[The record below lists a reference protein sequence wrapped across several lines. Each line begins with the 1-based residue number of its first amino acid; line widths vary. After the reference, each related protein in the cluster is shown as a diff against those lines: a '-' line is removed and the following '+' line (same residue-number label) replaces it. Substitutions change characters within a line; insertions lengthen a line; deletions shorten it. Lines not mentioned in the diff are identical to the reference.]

1 MEFPEFQKRFGS
13 IAVDKGI
20 ITKDQLIKAL
30 EIQITE
36 NIEKGKHKLLGTI
49 LYEQGIMTMPQIL
62 EVLES
67 MRKTSYLTKGPQPE

>member
-1 MEFPEFQKRFGS
+1 M
-13 IAVDKGI
+13 DKGI

-30 EIQITE
+30 NIQITE

-67 MRKTSYLTKGPQPE
+67 MRKTSYLTKGPQPA